1 MGSKDQI
8 TKFRMKTG
16 QVAGLRCLRVIS
28 FIVHLIRTNISDF
41 ALNIINGIEK
51 ITALRTVGTSA
62 VIPNHHHD
70 NDQWEEA
77 QNPIELEKAE
87 PREYTEPQ
95 ESDKRPLPRHNL
107 FINKIIKV
115 YTWV

>member
-28 FIVHLIRTNISDF
+28 FIVHSIRTNISSDF
-41 ALNIINGIEK
+41 ALNIMNGIEK

-70 NDQWEEA
+70 ND
-77 QNPIELEKAE
+77 
-87 PREYTEPQ
+87 
-95 ESDKRPLPRHNL
+95 
-107 FINKIIKV
+107 
-115 YTWV
+115 